1 MYTTRPKTRFGLP
14 HALLPYWMGAPA
26 HVWGYPPLLPSLLAR
41 FGRASSLPCA
51 RFGLPFTRIFL
62 VLGHFFFPSRFPLFL
77 VCCRSPPTLLSS
89 EINIFAPRSLLFV
102 YLST

>member
-14 HALLPYWMGAPA
+14 HALLPCWMGAPA

-41 FGRASSLPCA
+41 FGRASSLPYA

-77 VCCRSPPTLLSS
+77 CLLSVTTH
-89 EINIFAPRSLLFV
+89 AFV
-102 YLST
+102 IGD